1 MSANDA
7 ATLQSALTAL
17 EDLAGRVA
25 NVADRHSDR
34 PEGEVAVGLYE
45 VERSLRSAT
54 RRLDQVVRLLES

>member
-17 EDLAGRVA
+17 EDLAGRVSE
-25 NVADRHSDR
+25 VADRHRDR

-54 RRLDQVVRLLES
+54 RRLDQVVRLLE